1 MNETALIDQYL
12 LGQLSP
18 EDRVLFEAKLLI
30 DDSLAEKTA
39 TQQHLHNIV
48 VQSARRQLR
57 REIAAAEQHV
67 FEHAGH
73 GAFQALIRRIF
84 H

>member
-1 MNETALIDQYL
+1 MNETALIDRYL

-18 EDRVLFEAKLLI
+18 EDRVLFEARLLI
-30 DDSLAEKTA
+30 DDALAEKTVA
-39 TQQHLHNIV
+39 QERLHTIV
-48 VQSARRQLR
+48 VQSARRQLK

-67 FEHAGH
+67 FKHPAH
-73 GAFQALIRRIF
+73 RPFQALIRRIF